1 MRATDRSKQDLYRL
15 GRVVLLVMLS
25 MVASLVV
32 LNGLMLTKTE
42 AAQRR
47 GRNWDGYPKLG
58 GSFELRQTAL
68 NAGYNEGSK
77 EGRRDRGKERSK
89 TTATSSHIRTPIR
102 ITVQNSEAGTYIKD
116 ISAWLSR
123 AVTRRRIL
131 HRPEIET
138 VIQTM
143 AITIGVENT
152 GDVIGVNMTRTV
164 APANCAKLR

>member
-1 MRATDRSKQDLYRL
+1 MRAKDRSKQDGYRL

-77 EGRRDRGKERSK
+77 EGRRDRGK
-89 TTATSSHIRTPIR
+89 RTIKNYGDF
-102 ITVQNSEAGTYIKD
+102 NSYKNAEAGTYIKD

-143 AITIGVENT
+143 ATTIGVENT
-152 GDVIGVNMTRTV
+152 GDEIGVNMTRTV
-164 APANCAKLR
+164 APANCAKLH